1 MFNRLRPRL
10 FPLVVPIGC
19 ALVAVLLAGCVGYR
33 LGSMLPA
40 DIQTVHVATF
50 FNETDEPLIELD
62 TTRAALRTLRR
73 DGSLRIAAEGEA
85 DAILVVTLTDFRL
98 EALGYDR
105 ERRVAADEYRMRI
118 TASYVLTRADTG
130 EVVAEDPRVIGES
143 EFVLLGDMTSAKQG
157 ALPDAAEDLAQ
168 RMISSMVEMWR

>member
-1 MFNRLRPRL
+1 MFNTLRPR
-10 FPLVVPIGC
+10 FFSLVVPIGC
-19 ALVAVLLAGCVGYR
+19 ALVAVLLAGCAGYR

-40 DIQTVHVATF
+40 DIQTVHVPTF

-73 DGSLRIAAEGEA
+73 DGSLRIAAEEEA

-105 ERRVAADEYRMRI
+105 ERRLAADEYRMRI

-130 EVVAEDPRVIGES
+130 QVVAEDPRVIGES

-168 RMISSMVEMWR
+168 RLISSMVEMWR